1 MRDNAMRTDDADS
14 APPLVLIL
22 CGNCGAGK
30 SSTANTL
37 LGRHHF
43 ASQRSA
49 SAVTMECLSAEV
61 NSDGR
66 TIHLLD
72 TPGLSDPESSE
83 AVIHAQII
91 ASVAAMAE
99 AHPDARFSVALVA
112 SLAGRLDETV
122 LSAFSNL
129 GLVFGRNLF
138 DHATLVWTH
147 GDLLL
152 EEAQVAPDQSDEA
165 ALQTAYATYLASAG
179 ETLST
184 WLSNIKGGSLVLSN
198 RGDKASGGE
207 LRRLVERAWAVSG
220 RASQL
225 APPKPHRKV
234 ARRQRQQE
242 MLRNRHDWTPVE
254 YNEPA
259 EPAARGL
266 FAFSRLFDCLF
277 PPESKAPQVLLLGGS
292 GEDGAASPQLELLE
306 RGTGRSKST

>member
-1 MRDNAMRTDDADS
+1 MRED
-14 APPLVLIL
+14 APPLVVIL

-49 SAVTMECLSAEV
+49 SAVTMECLSAPV

-66 TIHLLD
+66 TIHVLD

-83 AVIHAQII
+83 AEIHAKII
-91 ASVAAMAE
+91 ASMAAMAE

-129 GLVFGRNLF
+129 GLVFGRGLF

-152 EEAQVAPDQSDEA
+152 EDAANFGAGQLDEA
-165 ALQTAYATYLASAG
+165 ALETAYEAYLATAG
-179 ETLST
+179 ETLTT
-184 WLSNIKGGSLVLSN
+184 WLSNIKGGSIVLSN
-198 RGDKASGGE
+198 RGDKSAGLE
-207 LRRLVERAWAVSG
+207 LARFVERAWAVSG
-220 RASQL
+220 LASQL
-225 APPKPHRKV
+225 APPKGHRKLR
-234 ARRQRQQE
+234 RRQRQQE
-242 MLRNRHDWTPVE
+242 MLRDRHHYEARAE
-254 YNEPA
+254 YDESAGPA
-259 EPAARGL
+259 PRGV
-266 FAFSRLFDCLF
+266 FAFSRLFDCICSTEIREPPILF
-277 PPESKAPQVLLLGGS
+277 VGGS
-292 GEDGAASPQLELLE
+292 RRRAAEEDDGGQLELLE
-306 RGTGRSKST
+306 RGGGGQKHL